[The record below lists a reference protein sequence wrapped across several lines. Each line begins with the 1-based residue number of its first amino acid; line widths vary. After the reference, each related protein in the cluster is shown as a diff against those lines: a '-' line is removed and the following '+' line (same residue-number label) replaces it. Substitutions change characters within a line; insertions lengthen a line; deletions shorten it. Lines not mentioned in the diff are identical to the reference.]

1 MRLAPL
7 LRTLRQAGGWTAVAA
22 MLLLASPGVQ
32 VVRAETPTNAPAA
45 AAPSADGPMC
55 SVPDP
60 QVTAARRAA
69 MADQVAARLRAELG
83 GEGAQPLNGRGYGY
97 GSGPNV
103 ALELQRIEA
112 EAAIARERP

>member
-1 MRLAPL
+1 
-7 LRTLRQAGGWTAVAA
+7 

-32 VVRAETPTNAPAA
+32 VVRAETPADAPRAA
-45 AAPSADGPMC
+45 ATSTADGPMC

-69 MADQVAARLRAELG
+69 VANQVAARLRAELG
-83 GEGAQPLNGRGYGY
+83 GEDAQPLNGRGYGY